1 MSYIATHSL
10 KALLTVKERWAATV
24 EAMAR
29 DKAAKNIM
37 FGKRMI
43 PSIELASSFIYP
55 YSTCCIVVER
65 LIQTKACVIVIP
77 DCVWPMS
84 WRLRWNVLA
93 SHIRTGRWISLRLLT
108 IP

>member
-1 MSYIATHSL
+1 MTYVATDSL

-43 PSIELASSFIYP
+43 PSIEL
-55 YSTCCIVVER
+55 
-65 LIQTKACVIVIP
+65 
-77 DCVWPMS
+77 
-84 WRLRWNVLA
+84 
-93 SHIRTGRWISLRLLT
+93 
-108 IP
+108 